1 MPIPMRFPRL
11 FRPAAPLAAL
21 ALLTVPTAC
30 VQLASAQEPT
40 MTMGNHNSIQPETTI
55 AITATGEVMRAPDIA
70 HISTGVQTEAETAS
84 EAMAMNREAMNGVF
98 EALREAGIQERHI
111 QTSNFSLGPRYEY
124 VDAGDGRNNKRIL
137 VGYTASNQ
145 VTAKVTDLATIGAT
159 LDALVEAGGNTFNGI
174 SFGLEDDTEA
184 RDEARK
190 QAMET
195 AMARAELCAETAGY
209 EVARIVT
216 INEYEQQGGPQ
227 PMMARRDMA
236 MAESAPTPISGGEVG
251 YSVQLNV
258 TFELTK

>member
-98 EALREAGIQERHI
+98 GTLGVQGTVTAAGIDSWVGVTVLILLAVSATLQLVASSADNGSAR
-111 QTSNFSLGPRYEY
+111 TMVTVSLVGSVLATCFSLYACTQLGGP
-124 VDAGDGRNNKRIL
+124 
-137 VGYTASNQ
+137 VGPHIGLGIAVVAAAVATTAS
-145 VTAKVTDLATIGAT
+145 V
-159 LDALVEAGGNTFNGI
+159 
-174 SFGLEDDTEA
+174 
-184 RDEARK
+184 
-190 QAMET
+190 
-195 AMARAELCAETAGY
+195 
-209 EVARIVT
+209 
-216 INEYEQQGGPQ
+216 
-227 PMMARRDMA
+227 RRLGSLPA
-236 MAESAPTPISGGEVG
+236 AA
-251 YSVQLNV
+251 
-258 TFELTK
+258 